1 MILDFVFIFLFLIIC
16 VIGYKRGFGAMAL
29 AFSAFLISLLI
40 TYLLYN
46 PIYNFIQKSEI
57 GEKIEHNISE
67 YILQSINDK
76 ADESIK
82 KIDIPVFIKKDVNG
96 IIPVDEAAQKALKVL
111 TTVFSIVISYF
122 AARIVLSLIKRII
135 KSVTSIPLIH
145 FADSVLGMLLGA
157 LTGIIWCA
165 LLYYTLGYL
174 TLIPS
179 MKFINNQ
186 YYSSITVTVISD
198 FLI

>member
-46 PIYNFIQKSEI
+46 PIYNFIQKSDI
-57 GEKIEHNISE
+57 GEKIEISISE
-67 YILQSINDK
+67 YISQSINDK
-76 ADESIK
+76 TDESIK
-82 KIDIPVFIKKDVNG
+82 SLNLPMFIKKDVNG

-122 AARIVLSLIKRII
+122 AARIVLALIRRIV
-135 KSVTSIPLIH
+135 KSVTSIPVIR

-157 LTGIIWCA
+157 LTCMIWCA
-165 LLYYTLGYL
+165 LLYFTLGYL

-179 MKFINNQ
+179 MKIINNQ
-186 YYSSITVTVISD
+186 YYSSIIVTVISD

>member
-46 PIYNFIQKSEI
+46 PIYNFIQKSDI
-57 GEKIEHNISE
+57 GEKIEISISE
-67 YILQSINDK
+67 YISQSINDK
-76 ADESIK
+76 TDESIK
-82 KIDIPVFIKKDVNG
+82 SLNLPMFIKKDVNG

-122 AARIVLSLIKRII
+122 AARIVLALIRRIA
-135 KSVTSIPLIH
+135 KFVTSIPVIR
-145 FADSVLGMLLGA
+145 FADSVLGMILGA
-157 LTGIIWCA
+157 LTGMIWCA
-165 LLYYTLGYL
+165 LLYFTLGYL

-179 MKFINNQ
+179 MKIINNQ
-186 YYSSITVTVISD
+186 YYSSIIVTVISD